1 MFYAKLLC
9 SSGLKPYVHLITP
22 TIPVIEFSIEFQ
34 SNQLLYDKGY
44 SIRQQMIYCL
54 IQFMKEEGM
63 GYRRI
68 SRKLND
74 WGIKTHR
81 GNNWFSS
88 SVISILKRKQ
98 LFYKL
103 LYLPKTRITSP
114 WTLLKE
120 LHSSTISLSL
130 NCPI

>member
-1 MFYAKLLC
+1 MFHTESFN

-34 SNQLLYDKGY
+34 SNQLIYDKGY

-81 GNNWFSS
+81 DKQWFNTSVS
-88 SVISILKRKQ
+88 SVLKRKHERDVMINEIRDQ
-98 LFYKL
+98 HYPSKVS
-103 LYLPKTRITSP
+103 KME
-114 WTLLKE
+114 LKYY
-120 LHSSTISLSL
+120 IFD
-130 NCPI
+130 

>member
-34 SNQLLYDKGY
+34 SNQLIYDKGY

-88 SVISILKRKQ
+88 SVISILKRKHERDVMNEQ
-98 LFYKL
+98 VRNQHFPTLFLRVCL
-103 LYLPKTRITSP
+103 LMGFPHL
-114 WTLLKE
+114 
-120 LHSSTISLSL
+120 
-130 NCPI
+130 